1 MTSAIS
7 SPPSLAP
14 PIPGAAPRSRGRWLR
29 DLVALT
35 KPGVTRMCALTT
47 AGGAWLAPG
56 FEWTPALAGV
66 VGASLAVASASAF
79 NMWWERGSDPLMA
92 RTRNRPLAAE
102 RLDPRTAFTFA
113 GLLGAASLGILA
125 LLTNPLT
132 TALAALAIV
141 LYVLVYTPLKMRTP
155 LALVIGAVP
164 GAAPPLLGWTA
175 VIGHLDA
182 GGLALFAILLVWQ
195 MPHFLAITL
204 YRKQEFA
211 RAGIRCVPVVRGDQ
225 VAKAQ
230 AIAWSLALV
239 PVSILPSL
247 LGVTGLFYGVSAL
260 AVSLA
265 FLAWTLRGLWSER
278 PAVWARSLFFASLL
292 YLPALI
298 AALAV
303 DVALWP

>member
-1 MTSAIS
+1 MEID
-7 SPPSLAP
+7 AP
-14 PIPGAAPRSRGRWLR
+14 TIPRVRPTTARPRGRWLR
-29 DLVALT
+29 DLFALT

-56 FEWTPALAGV
+56 FEWSPAIAGV
-66 VGASLAVASASAF
+66 IGASLAVASASAF
-79 NMWWERGSDPLMA
+79 NMWWERASDPLMA

-102 RLDPRTAFTFA
+102 RLAPETAFAFA
-113 GLLGAASLGILA
+113 GLLGTASLATLA
-125 LLTNPLT
+125 LFTNPLT
-132 TALAALAIV
+132 TGLAALAII

-175 VIGHLDA
+175 ITGTLDP

-225 VAKAQ
+225 AAKLQ

-239 PVSILPSL
+239 PASILPAL
-247 LGVTGLFYGVSAL
+247 LGVCGVVYGASAL
-260 AVSLA
+260 VISLA
-265 FLAWTLRGLWSER
+265 FLAWTLTGLWAAK

-292 YLPALI
+292 YLPLLI
-298 AALAV
+298 AALTI
-303 DVALWP
+303 DALFW